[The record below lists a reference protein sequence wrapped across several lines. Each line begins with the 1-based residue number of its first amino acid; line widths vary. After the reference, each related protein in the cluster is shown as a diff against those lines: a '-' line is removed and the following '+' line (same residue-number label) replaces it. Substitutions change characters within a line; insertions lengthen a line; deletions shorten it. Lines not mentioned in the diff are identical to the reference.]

1 MNKKE
6 LFAHSAIQDESTV
19 SSIGTG
25 ITYKPQSSPFN
36 YYNVDGNNI
45 INTDNWARYVDAEYK
60 ILTEISNMLG
70 SDYNA
75 TGKIVLYTE
84 KIPCIS
90 CENVIAEFNETYPN
104 IELVV
109 VYGG

>member
-1 MNKKE
+1 
-6 LFAHSAIQDESTV
+6 
-19 SSIGTG
+19 
-25 ITYKPQSSPFN
+25 
-36 YYNVDGNNI
+36 
-45 INTDNWARYVDAEYK
+45 
-60 ILTEISNMLG
+60 MLG